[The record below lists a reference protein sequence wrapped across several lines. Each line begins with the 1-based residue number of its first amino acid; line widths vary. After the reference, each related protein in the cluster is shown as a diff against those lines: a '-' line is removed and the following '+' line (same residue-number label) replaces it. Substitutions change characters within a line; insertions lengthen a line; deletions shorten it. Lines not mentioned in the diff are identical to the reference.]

1 MGLMDYGQG
10 AQSFTD
16 NFLKTYMAIGEDRRA
31 EEAQKIAKQLAEAKL
46 AEYAREQAMQAEAQQ
61 LISGYQQPTIG
72 NIPNPNA
79 FNMTQNQPVVNGLL
93 SSVQGLNQP
102 RPPSPM
108 MPQQNPMGF
117 LGLSNNNPTIP
128 QQFPSKIEALRAQGI
143 DPGQDIMSSLQ
154 NVISKYDPIK
164 GATLMA
170 NTEGQSNKLMN
181 AIMLAQLRDR
191 TANRGID
198 VREELGRLADET
210 RRRGQDIK
218 IQIGGEGYSKEDR
231 DIMKPM
237 FAKLPEMQKVARESI
252 PKIQQYEMLTSML
265 DRGAGGVEGGLKAVL
280 APVAEYM
287 GMDSRGMSEAQ
298 AYKLIARAG
307 AGAMRLNLIGPGQ
320 VSNYEQD
327 LIQQLSGGDIKVS
340 RAAARDLFKYY
351 MAQSKQN
358 IKNYNESVDTLVGAG
373 YKKVG
378 DVYKKIDYNPQSEQK
393 QKTVIERR
401 KTKDGRTLVK
411 YSDGSIGEE

>member
-1 MGLMDYGQG
+1 MGLLGTS
-10 AQSFTD
+10 AQAFTD
-16 NFLKTYMAIGEDRRA
+16 NFLKTYMSIGEDRRS
-31 EEAQKIAKQLAEAKL
+31 EEAQKIAKQMAEAKL

-61 LISGYQQPTIG
+61 LISGYQQPTMG
-72 NIPNPNA
+72 SVPNQNA
-79 FNMTQNQPVVNGLL
+79 FNMTQNQPVVNGLM

-102 RPPSPM
+102 RPMSPA

-128 QQFPSKIEALRAQGI
+128 QQFPSKIEALRAQGV

-154 NVISKYDPIK
+154 NVIGKYDPVK

-170 NTEGQSNKLMN
+170 NTEGNSNKLMN
-181 AIMLAQLRDR
+181 AIMLAQLRDK

-198 VREELGRLADET
+198 VKEALGNQAN
-210 RRRGQDIK
+210 DIK
-218 IQIGGEGYSKEDR
+218 LSIAELKAKMAESGYGKEER
-231 DIMKPM
+231 DIVKPM
-237 FAKLPEMQKVARESI
+237 FAKMPEMQKTAREAI
-252 PKIQQYEMLTSML
+252 PKIKQYEMLTGML
-265 DRGAGGVEGGLKAVL
+265 DRGAGGIEGGLKAVL
-280 APVAEYM
+280 APVAEYL
-287 GMDSRGMSEAQ
+287 GDESKSMSEAQ

-358 IKNYNESVDTLVGAG
+358 IKNYNESVDSLVGSG

-378 DVYKKIDYNPQSEQK
+378 DVYKKIDYKPESQE
-393 QKTVIERR
+393 KTVVERR
-401 KTKDGRTLVK
+401 TTSTGKKLVK